1 MKNIWNLTKKDL
13 KIILKDRAA
22 ITWLFILP
30 VVFILIFSGLTS
42 LAAGGSSSK
51 KETDTRTML
60 LVVNQDPQWDL
71 TARFLNDI
79 DQASGYRVVETDLA
93 TVEQSLKIL
102 KISRYLV
109 IPPNFSAD
117 LSLGK
122 PVSVQLITHP
132 DANVQGTQSLLL
144 VVNGIAKD
152 TSLELQLLDGIRQMG
167 EMQAGNPEASQAFE
181 PEKTLAQAKS
191 QFERSRTTPLVAIVS
206 RSLEKEGEQGL
217 ATFDLSASAVPG
229 MTVLFVFLAA
239 ATVAR
244 SIYEERKTG
253 SLRRLVAAPL
263 TRSELLLGKMLPI
276 WLLTL
281 VQIAVIFLFGAL
293 ILPLLGIG
301 KLGVG
306 ESPLAWALT
315 SAVIALCS
323 TSLGIMISALAK
335 SEGQISGLS
344 NALLWVAGFL
354 GGALIPS
361 FMIQQIP
368 MLNVLSRLVPQSWA
382 TRAYYDILARGAGLA
397 QVLPSLGM
405 LLVFSAVFFF
415 IGLRRFKFE

>member
-1 MKNIWNLTKKDL
+1 
-13 KIILKDRAA
+13 
-22 ITWLFILP
+22 
-30 VVFILIFSGLTS
+30 
-42 LAAGGSSSK
+42 
-51 KETDTRTML
+51 
-60 LVVNQDPQWDL
+60 
-71 TARFLNDI
+71 
-79 DQASGYRVVETDLA
+79 
-93 TVEQSLKIL
+93 
-102 KISRYLV
+102 
-109 IPPNFSAD
+109 
-117 LSLGK
+117 
-122 PVSVQLITHP
+122 
-132 DANVQGTQSLLL
+132 
-144 VVNGIAKD
+144 
-152 TSLELQLLDGIRQMG
+152 
-167 EMQAGNPEASQAFE
+167 
-181 PEKTLAQAKS
+181 
-191 QFERSRTTPLVAIVS
+191 
-206 RSLEKEGEQGL
+206 
-217 ATFDLSASAVPG
+217 

>member
-93 TVEQSLKIL
+93 TAEQSLKIL
-102 KISRYLV
+102 KISLYLV
-109 IPPNFSAD
+109 IPANFSAD
-117 LSLGK
+117 LSQGK
-122 PVSVQLITHP
+122 PVSVKVITHP
-132 DANVQGTQSLLL
+132 DANVQGTQSLLQ

-206 RSLEKEGEQGL
+206 RSLEKEGEKGL

-229 MTVLFVFLAA
+229 MTD
-239 ATVAR
+239 TD
-244 SIYEERKTG
+244 G
-253 SLRRLVAAPL
+253 SL
-263 TRSELLLGKMLPI
+263 S
-276 WLLTL
+276 
-281 VQIAVIFLFGAL
+281 
-293 ILPLLGIG
+293 
-301 KLGVG
+301 
-306 ESPLAWALT
+306 S
-315 SAVIALCS
+315 
-323 TSLGIMISALAK
+323 
-335 SEGQISGLS
+335 
-344 NALLWVAGFL
+344 
-354 GGALIPS
+354 
-361 FMIQQIP
+361 
-368 MLNVLSRLVPQSWA
+368 
-382 TRAYYDILARGAGLA
+382 
-397 QVLPSLGM
+397 
-405 LLVFSAVFFF
+405 
-415 IGLRRFKFE
+415 

>member
-1 MKNIWNLTKKDL
+1 
-13 KIILKDRAA
+13 
-22 ITWLFILP
+22 
-30 VVFILIFSGLTS
+30 
-42 LAAGGSSSK
+42 
-51 KETDTRTML
+51 
-60 LVVNQDPQWDL
+60 
-71 TARFLNDI
+71 
-79 DQASGYRVVETDLA
+79 
-93 TVEQSLKIL
+93 
-102 KISRYLV
+102 
-109 IPPNFSAD
+109 
-117 LSLGK
+117 
-122 PVSVQLITHP
+122 
-132 DANVQGTQSLLL
+132 
-144 VVNGIAKD
+144 
-152 TSLELQLLDGIRQMG
+152 
-167 EMQAGNPEASQAFE
+167 
-181 PEKTLAQAKS
+181 
-191 QFERSRTTPLVAIVS
+191 
-206 RSLEKEGEQGL
+206 
-217 ATFDLSASAVPG
+217 
-229 MTVLFVFLAA
+229 
-239 ATVAR
+239 VAR

-253 SLRRLVAAPL
+253 SLRRLVSAPL

-335 SEGQISGLS
+335 SEGQINGLS